1 MLRNLIAATA
11 FAAAAATGVA
21 PCVNAD
27 TPNPLTFG
35 IISTESAGTLTA
47 RFQPFL
53 EDMGKTLG
61 VQVKSFVADDYA
73 GIVGAMGRGEV
84 DVAWMGNSAAVEAVD
99 TAGGEVF
106 AQTVDVT
113 GNPGY
118 WSVLIANKDNAGLNS
133 LEDIFKC
140 DRTLRFGNGDVDS
153 TSGYLVPAYYV
164 FAKLQIDPAQCFQS
178 VSTANHETNAK
189 MVANGE
195 VDFATGNS
203 ESLGRLQKDQP
214 AVFDSIK
221 VIWRSPL
228 IPSDPLVWRAALDRE
243 AKAEIKG
250 FILTYGRLGPSLD
263 VIQAEE
269 AKLAKLSSGW
279 APFYDSSN
287 VQLYP
292 VRQLQL
298 FEARNMIVNDTTLDP
313 ADRDAKI
320 AVIDEKLVVL
330 GILADNKGAMAR

>member
-1 MLRNLIAATA
+1 MLRKLIATTA
-11 FAAAAATGVA
+11 LAVVAAVGVVPA
-21 PCVNAD
+21 VSAD

-53 EDMGKTLG
+53 EDMGKALG
-61 VQVKSFVADDYA
+61 VQVKSFVAADYA
-73 GIVGAMGRGEV
+73 GIVDAMRGGEV

-106 AQTVDVT
+106 AQTVDAS

-118 WSVLIANKDNAGLNS
+118 WSVLIANKGNAGLNS
-133 LEDIFKC
+133 LQDIFKC
-140 DRTLRFGNGDVDS
+140 DRMLRFGNGDPDS

-164 FAKLQIDPAQCFQS
+164 FAKLQIDPALCFQS
-178 VSTANHETNAK
+178 VSTANHQANAK
-189 MVANGE
+189 MVANNE

-214 AVFDSIK
+214 AVFDSLK

-228 IPSDPLVWRAALDRE
+228 IPSDPLVWRAELDRE
-243 AKAEIKG
+243 ARAEIKG
-250 FILTYGRLGPSLD
+250 FILNYGRTGPSLEA
-263 VIQAEE
+263 IQAEQ

-292 VRQLQL
+292 VRQLVL
-298 FEARNMIVNDTTLDP
+298 FEQRTNIANDTTLDP
-313 ADRDAKI
+313 AERDAMI
-320 AVIDEKLVVL
+320 AVIDEKLVIL
-330 GILADNKGAMAR
+330 RILADNSGAMPR

>member
-1 MLRNLIAATA
+1 MLQKLFATTAVAVAAIVGVVPPV
-11 FAAAAATGVA
+11 AAE
-21 PCVNAD
+21 

-53 EDMGKTLG
+53 EDMGKALG

-73 GIVGAMGRGEV
+73 GIVDAMRRSEV

-106 AQTVDVT
+106 AQSVDVS

-118 WSVLIANKDNAGLNS
+118 WSVLIANKDKAGLNS
-133 LEDIFKC
+133 LEDIFAC
-140 DRTLRFGNGDVDS
+140 DRTLRFGNGDADS

-164 FAKLQIDPAQCFQS
+164 FAKLQIDPAQCFRS
-178 VSTANHETNAK
+178 VSTANHENNAK

-203 ESLGRLQKDQP
+203 ESLSRLQKDKP

-228 IPSDPLVWRAALDRE
+228 IPSDPLVWRADLDRE

-250 FILTYGRLGPSLD
+250 FILTYGRLGQSLD
-263 VIQAEE
+263 VIQAEA

-287 VQLYP
+287 AQLYP
-292 VRQLQL
+292 IRQLLL
-298 FEARNMIVNDTTLDP
+298 FEERTKLANDTTLDP
-313 ADRDAKI
+313 AEKDAKV
-320 AVIDEKLVVL
+320 AAIDEKLVIL
-330 GILADNKGAMAR
+330 GILAENRGAMAR

>member
-1 MLRNLIAATA
+1 MLRKLIATFA
-11 FAAAAATGVA
+11 FAGAAATGVV
-21 PCVNAD
+21 PTVSAD
-27 TPNPLTFG
+27 SPNPLTFG
-35 IISTESAGTLTA
+35 LISTESAGTLTA

-53 EDMGKTLG
+53 EDMGKALG

-73 GIVGAMGRGEV
+73 GIVDAMRRREV
-84 DVAWMGNSAAVEAVD
+84 DVAWLGNSAAVESVD

-106 AQTVDVT
+106 AQTVDVS

-133 LEDIFKC
+133 LEDILKC
-140 DRTLRFGNGDVDS
+140 DRTLRFGNGDADS

-178 VSTANHETNAK
+178 VSTANHEANAK
-189 MVANGE
+189 MVADGKL
-195 VDFATGNS
+195 DFATGNT
-203 ESLGRLQKDQP
+203 ESLDRLQKDQP
-214 AVFDSIK
+214 AVFDSLK

-228 IPSDPLVWRAALDRE
+228 IPSDPLVWRAELDRE

-250 FILTYGRLGPSLD
+250 FILTYGRLGSNLEA
-263 VIQAEE
+263 IQAEE

-292 VRQLQL
+292 VRQLLL
-298 FEARNMIVNDTTLDP
+298 FEARTKIANDATLDP
-313 ADRDAKI
+313 AEKDARI
-320 AVIDEKLVVL
+320 ALIDKQLAIL
-330 GILADNKGAMAR
+330 QILADNKGAMPR